1 MATVRPI
8 ASFALSCLIALE
20 CWMSVASASVRAVA
34 NEPGIGVSVDADG
47 SFEVTTRIPAW
58 KFSGTV
64 GSPLAHLASRR
75 GRDRAGHYREVE
87 FKYET
92 SAAAA
97 RLGAIRIYEHRP
109 VVIFKLVFL
118 TAGKTSESFPTISS
132 YPRNLHHLTYTAT
145 FGGFSFERF
154 GPDGP
159 WVFFDDQANTFIFSP
174 ASHYM
179 TAAWSLG
186 PHNELVSGISADVE
200 DIPPGFVAMSA
211 LVVAPGINR
220 AFEIWGHFLTDL
232 AGKKR
237 PANDADF
244 SLKHLGYWTDHG
256 AQYYYRFEETL
267 GYIGTL

>member
-1 MATVRPI
+1 M
-8 ASFALSCLIALE
+8 
-20 CWMSVASASVRAVA
+20 
-34 NEPGIGVSVDADG
+34 
-47 SFEVTTRIPAW
+47 
-58 KFSGTV
+58 
-64 GSPLAHLASRR
+64 
-75 GRDRAGHYREVE
+75 
-87 FKYET
+87 
-92 SAAAA
+92 
-97 RLGAIRIYEHRP
+97 
-109 VVIFKLVFL
+109 
-118 TAGKTSESFPTISS
+118 
-132 YPRNLHHLTYTAT
+132 TYTGT

-179 TAAWSLG
+179 NAALSLG

-211 LVVAPGINR
+211 LVISPGINR
-220 AFEIWGHFLTDL
+220 AFETWGHFLTDL

-267 GYIGTL
+267 GYIGTLLKVRDQFKDMNIKLGYVQLDSWFYPKGHEGKWKSADPLGGGTYLYEASRELFPDGLGAFQKQLGLPLVTHNRWMTTVPTGKNMSYPATFRSTGAFGRIGCAICARRAFAPMNRIGFPGRQFPSAI